1 MAEQQPAVFDRPG
14 EIVAVVG
21 ETVTWVPEGRLTKWQ
36 SQIDD
41 IEFTPALQA
50 KRKWKQSKISYSEFT
65 ELKASFQDLDLT
77 VGGKD
82 HTADDSQLQL
92 MCWLIYRDHIWSV
105 SKPPRSSEI
114 PHLLRQNI
122 IDMAVGEDPTTQQ
135 MALEIIHGSMRSR
148 GLVGVPIVAGGH
160 WTMVVIRRTHQRQK
174 IYYYD
179 TLPKIHMACQNKAR
193 EVLRMLDI
201 KQDLPD
207 RRNRAVQ
214 EDATSCGFWIMFY
227 WEGHVREFMGEG
239 WSIGRGDQKSAMK
252 ILERLR
258 KTCQYIKEGVPAPL
272 KKKKSSAGLSVV
284 SKEEDPL
291 ICAMPGAPAM
301 ADLDAQLA
309 HLKVQADR
317 AKKQAA
323 GPFYGCPKCTWA
335 RSGCIWWRC
344 NPVKYQAH
352 RLKFPARYGDPV
364 ADGAEQELKVDEE
377 RKMSPKELIGE
388 DILDDVGTGGL
399 VGDPEFTDI
408 D

>member
-1 MAEQQPAVFDRPG
+1 M
-14 EIVAVVG
+14 AVVG

-36 SQIDD
+36 SQIEDV
-41 IEFTPALQA
+41 EFTPALQA

-65 ELKASFQDLDLT
+65 ELKANFEDIDLT

-92 MCWLIYRDHIWSV
+92 MCWLIYRDHIWINGSIDSV
-105 SKPPRSSEI
+105 RKPPRSSEI

-135 MALEIIHGSMRSR
+135 MALDIIHGSIRSR

-160 WTMVVIRRTHQRQK
+160 WTLVVIRRVHERQK

-193 EVLRMLDI
+193 EVLRMLDL

-214 EDATSCGFWIMFY
+214 EDCTSCGFWIMFY

-239 WSIGRGDQKSAMK
+239 WSIGRGYQKSAMK

-258 KTCQYIKEGVPAPL
+258 KTCQDIKEGVPAPM
-272 KKKKSSAGLSVV
+272 KRKKSSAGLSVEG
-284 SKEEDPL
+284 KEEDPL
-291 ICAMPGAPAM
+291 ISAMPGAPAM

-309 HLKVQADR
+309 HLKDQADR

-323 GPFYGCPKCTWA
+323 ASFYGCPKCRRA

-352 RLKFPARYGDPV
+352 RLKFPEKYGDPV
-364 ADGAEQELKVDEE
+364 ADAAEPELKVEEE
-377 RKMSPKELIGE
+377 RKMSPTELLGE
-388 DILDDVGTGGL
+388 DLMEAPDKGGL
-399 VGDPEFTDI
+399 VADPEFVDI